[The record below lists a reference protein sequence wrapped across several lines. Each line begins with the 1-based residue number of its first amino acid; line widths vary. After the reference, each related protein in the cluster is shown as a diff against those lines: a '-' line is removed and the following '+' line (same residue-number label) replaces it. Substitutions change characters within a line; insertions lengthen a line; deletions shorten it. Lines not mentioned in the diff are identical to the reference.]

1 MKPVNKINI
10 NLILND
16 VSLKRFK
23 NTPTFTN
30 LLYPNQ
36 LDNLTVGDNKLTV
49 NHTVFGSLQRLAST
63 GNYIVNK
70 LENINETEFKVGDDN
85 LTDFMSKTKGKLGP
99 TDVVSV
105 DDKNKSK
112 VSTTTSS
119 PSTSTTTMGISET
132 ENSPAKLKYLSNV
145 KDSKTGQVSKPFT
158 KNGKNYQ
165 MVRCLNNEN
174 QVVSGIYSLDEIDE
188 AGENKIYEL
197 DFFENNMIKDETEIN
212 DAPASVES
220 DKNTPSNTPSAKP
233 SLNPLNLSEFKHFF
247 VNKNSGAVRKF
258 KTDEELARATLGE
271 EESYMKIHDF
281 KKFVEETV
289 FGSRKKQIQEDDL
302 AAQGNELHAQAA
314 KLMKLIST
322 KISPRVIDQIK
333 NNRLAQKEVILSFAE
348 LIGVPRTMLSKVIA
362 GIKDQAAVDGTQ
374 SQEGNQAPS
383 TGQQPNNPVSESKV
397 ITKKALIDSVIP
409 KKSTIVKVK
418 NFK

>member
-1 MKPVNKINI
+1 
-10 NLILND
+10 
-16 VSLKRFK
+16 
-23 NTPTFTN
+23 
-30 LLYPNQ
+30 
-36 LDNLTVGDNKLTV
+36 
-49 NHTVFGSLQRLAST
+49 
-63 GNYIVNK
+63 
-70 LENINETEFKVGDDN
+70 
-85 LTDFMSKTKGKLGP
+85 
-99 TDVVSV
+99 
-105 DDKNKSK
+105 
-112 VSTTTSS
+112 
-119 PSTSTTTMGISET
+119 
-132 ENSPAKLKYLSNV
+132 
-145 KDSKTGQVSKPFT
+145 
-158 KNGKNYQ
+158 

-212 DAPASVES
+212 DVPASVES
-220 DKNTPSNTPSAKP
+220 DKNTPSAKP
-233 SLNPLNLSEFKHFF
+233 SLNPLNLSDYKHFF
-247 VNKNSGAVRKF
+247 INKASGAVRKF
-258 KTDEELARATLGE
+258 KTDEELAKATLGE
-271 EESYMKIHDF
+271 GESYMKIHDF
-281 KKFVEETV
+281 KKFVDETV

-374 SQEGNQAPS
+374 SQEGNQSPS